1 MNKGYIKIALALL
14 SVACYMQNIVFASE
28 CAPKTK
34 SSNKEPKQQLYIDHK
49 EAKQAANVMAEALSV
64 AKKLAIHTN
73 DYKLYSK
80 KDEGEAL
87 YFKRVNNT
95 DIAKLDL
102 TIPNPNNYDSII
114 SMLMDPSAPK
124 NFYNAHVEG
133 AISRIYDPNLVIIKQ
148 HYKNNSGPCQRYCH
162 LLAKKTELSKDET
175 AIVFV
180 SPDVNDHDSKNN
192 KNYIN
197 PILRRV
203 NSFKPDINSQG
214 SIRNRNAL
222 KMYINLA
229 AFFIKREADCVKVTF
244 IGSIDLNLS
253 PKAKE
258 HAVKKVTASI
268 ILDIAKLR
276 DIFKKE

>member
-1 MNKGYIKIALALL
+1 MNKGYIKIILALL

-28 CAPKTK
+28 CAPNTK
-34 SSNKEPKQQLYIDHK
+34 SSNNESKQQLYIDHK

-80 KDEGEAL
+80 KDGAAL

-95 DIAKLDL
+95 DIAKLEL

-124 NFYNAHVEG
+124 NFYNARVEG
-133 AISRIYDPNLVIIKQ
+133 EISRIYDPNLVIIKQ

-162 LLAKKTELSKDET
+162 LLAKKTEVRIFCFLHPS
-175 AIVFV
+175 
-180 SPDVNDHDSKNN
+180 
-192 KNYIN
+192 
-197 PILRRV
+197 
-203 NSFKPDINSQG
+203 
-214 SIRNRNAL
+214 
-222 KMYINLA
+222 
-229 AFFIKREADCVKVTF
+229 READCVKVTF
-244 IGSIDLNLS
+244 VGSIDLNLS

>member
-1 MNKGYIKIALALL
+1 MNKGYIKITLALL
-14 SVACYMQNIVFASE
+14 SVVGCIQNIAFASE
-28 CAPKTK
+28 TAATTN
-34 SSNKEPKQQLYIDHK
+34 SLNKEYKQQLYIDPK

-80 KDEGEAL
+80 KYEGASL

-95 DIAKLDL
+95 DIAKLEV
-102 TIPNPNNYDSII
+102 TIPDPNYYDSII
-114 SMLMDPSAPK
+114 SMLMDPRAPK

-148 HYKNNSGPCQRYCH
+148 YYRNNSGPCQRYCH

-192 KNYIN
+192 KNYVN
-197 PILRRV
+197 PIIRRV
-203 NSFKPDINSQG
+203 NSFKPDINSRG

-222 KMYINLA
+222 KMYVNLA
-229 AFFIKREADCVKVTF
+229 AFFIKKEADCVKVTF
-244 IGSIDLNLS
+244 VGSIDLNLS

-258 HAVKKVTASI
+258 HAVKKVTSSI
-268 ILDIAKLR
+268 ILDIAKIR
-276 DIFKKE
+276 DIFKNE

>member
-162 LLAKKTELSKDET
+162 LLAKKTEVRIFCFLHPS
-175 AIVFV
+175 
-180 SPDVNDHDSKNN
+180 
-192 KNYIN
+192 
-197 PILRRV
+197 
-203 NSFKPDINSQG
+203 
-214 SIRNRNAL
+214 RNRNAL